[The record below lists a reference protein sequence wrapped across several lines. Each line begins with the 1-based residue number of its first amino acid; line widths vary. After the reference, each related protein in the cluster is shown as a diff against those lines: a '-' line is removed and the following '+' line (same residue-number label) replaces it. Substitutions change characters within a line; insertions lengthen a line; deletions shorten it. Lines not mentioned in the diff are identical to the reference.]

1 MANALAAAI
10 AANRFGLGARRG
22 EINSISGDPRGWLAR
37 NLGSDAA
44 FSISASGLSS
54 RTQAA
59 EALGKFLEEVRSNE
73 VGARPAMPSG
83 NMPTMTPM
91 PGQPNDTG
99 QQVVPPLLREVY
111 QIGRRE
117 IAARVNHAIGLEAS
131 FPERLVYFW
140 SNHFTVA
147 ATKAVTAA
155 FVGLF
160 EREVIRRGLTG
171 KFSDLLVSACR
182 HPGMLMYLDQAQ
194 SIGPNSAF
202 GQRRRGG
209 INENLAREALE
220 LMTLGPQ
227 GGYTQAD
234 VTEFAK
240 ALTGWTVVGKQIKAS
255 APNLSLGDFVFVNQ
269 LHEPG
274 PRTVLGKTYPDDGE
288 AQARAILTDLAA
300 HPATARQV
308 ARQMARHFLADEPPA
323 SLVAQLERAF
333 LASGGDL
340 PTVHRALIN
349 APEMWEKESRKFK
362 TPNDFI
368 LSSLRA
374 LGVPRVEEG
383 PALASFNEL
392 GQIPFRAPSPKGWP
406 DDAASWAGADAI
418 MKRLEWAQALAARVQ
433 SRTPPVELA
442 SDVLGP
448 YLKDKTRQGI
458 MRAESATQGLTLALL
473 SPEFQRR

>member
-22 EINSISGDPRGWLAR
+22 ELNSIAGDPRGWLAR

-44 FSISASGLSS
+44 FAISASGLSNRS
-54 RTQAA
+54 QAA
-59 EALGKFLEEVRSNE
+59 EALGKFLENSRSNQ

-83 NMPTMTPM
+83 DMTSMTPM
-91 PGQPNDTG
+91 PGQPTDTG
-99 QQVVPPLLREVY
+99 QQVLPPVLRDIY

-131 FPERLVYFW
+131 FPERLVHFW
-140 SNHFTVA
+140 SNHFTVS
-147 ATKAVTAA
+147 ATKVVTAGFA
-155 FVGLF
+155 GLF
-160 EREVIRRGLTG
+160 EREVIRTGLTG
-171 KFSDLLVSACR
+171 TFSDLLVSACR
-182 HPGMLMYLDQAQ
+182 HPGMLMYLDQSQ
-194 SIGPNSAF
+194 SIGPNSVI
-202 GQRRRGG
+202 GRTRRGG
-209 INENLAREALE
+209 INENLAREVLE

-240 ALTGWTVVGKQIKAS
+240 ALTGWFVVGRQIRAS
-255 APNLSLGDFVFVNQ
+255 SPNLSLGDFVFVSQ

-274 PRTVLGKTYPDDGE
+274 PRTVLGKTYPDIGE
-288 AQARAILTDLAA
+288 GQARAILTDLAA
-300 HPATARQV
+300 HPSTARQV

-340 PTVHRALIN
+340 PTLHRALIN
-349 APEMWEKESRKFK
+349 APEMWAQEPRKFK

-374 LGVPRVEEG
+374 LGIPRLEEG

-392 GQIPFRAPSPKGWP
+392 GQMPFRAPSPKGWP

-418 MKRLEWAQALAARVQ
+418 MKRLEWAQALASRIQ
-433 SRTPPVELA
+433 SRTSPVEMA
-442 SDVLGP
+442 IDVLGP
-448 YLKDKTRQGI
+448 YLRDTTRQGI